1 MIHVYCIRT
10 ISNDIGSQWRY
21 FGRIIFPKQNQTASA
36 QLLTG
41 QKELA
46 ISLEINPQPL
56 FGGVGVLSILKLAG
70 ALH

>member
-1 MIHVYCIRT
+1 MCIVYERYLT
-10 ISNDIGSQWRY
+10 ISVLNGDIWVESS
-21 FGRIIFPKQNQTASA
+21 FQNKTKTASA

-41 QKELA
+41 QEELA